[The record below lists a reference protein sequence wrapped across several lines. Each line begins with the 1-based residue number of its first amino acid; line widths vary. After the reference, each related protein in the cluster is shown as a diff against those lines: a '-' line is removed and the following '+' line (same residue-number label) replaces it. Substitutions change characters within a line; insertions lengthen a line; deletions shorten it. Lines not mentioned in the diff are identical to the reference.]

1 MMSSTTNNNNN
12 SKEDYDDAFTK
23 AASFAFAQVF
33 PAILNAAIDMNLFE
47 IISKAE
53 SSLGMS
59 ASEIA
64 SKLPKQHS
72 EMGSRLE
79 RMLPSLVARS
89 LLTCSIRTVNE
100 DGDTERVYAVSPVG
114 QYYTST
120 HHDEQEGSW
129 IAMST
134 LSYQGYRHL
143 WTDTKDAIL
152 DANNHNHFQK
162 VYGKMAFEYME
173 THTELGNLFGQAMS
187 QAGSLGMKQVLNA
200 YKGGFDGI
208 STLVDV
214 GGGYGQV
221 LKQILLQYPSIKAI
235 NFDLPHVVKNAP
247 PHPGIEHIGG
257 DMFKTVP
264 KGDAILLKHVCHSWE
279 DEECVKVLRNCYEA
293 LPPHGK
299 VIVMDALMPEIPK
312 STSFKDT
319 QAVDLDF
326 LMFLVSGGKERDE
339 KQFEKL
345 CKTSGFSRFQVACND
360 SSNVFAVMEFYK

>member
-1 MMSSTTNNNNN
+1 MNMMSSITT
-12 SKEDYDDAFTK
+12 KEDYDDAFTK
-23 AASFAFAQVF
+23 ASSFAFAQVF
-33 PAILNAAIDMNLFE
+33 PAILNAAIDMNLFD

-64 SKLPKQHS
+64 SKIPKQHS

-79 RMLPSLVARS
+79 RMLPSLVAHS
-89 LLTCSIRTVNE
+89 LLTCSIRTINE

-120 HHDEQEGSW
+120 YHHDEQRGSW

-134 LSYQGYRHL
+134 LTYQGYRNL

-152 DANNHNHFQK
+152 DANNQNHFQK
-162 VYGKMAFEYME
+162 MYGKMAFEYME
-173 THTELGNLFGQAMS
+173 TDTELGNLFGQAMS
-187 QAGSLGMKQVLNA
+187 QAGSLGLKQVLNA
-200 YKGGFDGI
+200 YKGFEGI

-214 GGGYGQV
+214 GGGYGQT
-221 LKQILLQYPSIKAI
+221 LKQIIFQYPSIKAI

-264 KGDAILLKHVCHSWE
+264 KGDAILLKRVCHNWG
-279 DEECVKVLRNCYEA
+279 DEECVKFLRNCYEA

-299 VIVMDALMPEIPK
+299 VIVLDTLLPEIPK
-312 STSFKDT
+312 STSSKDT

-326 LMFLVSGGKERDE
+326 LIFLFHGGKERTE

-345 CKTSGFSRFQVACND
+345 CKASGFSRFQVACND
-360 SSNVFAVMEFYK
+360 SSIIVAVMEFYK